1 MKTYILTV
9 DEGYGEYV
17 YAVFAESFRDAYE
30 RIKSPGYLCMTDDEN
45 FSVNDD
51 FIYRDPNHCTFT
63 CIKYGMECNCKLIEL
78 KESDKIVFLGGYAE

>member
-30 RIKSPGYLCMTDDEN
+30 KIKNDEEFYLK
-45 FSVNDD
+45 VNDD
-51 FIYRDPNHCTFT
+51 FIYRDPNHCNFT
-63 CIKYGMECNCKLIEL
+63 CIKYGGTCDCKLIEL
-78 KESDKIVFLGGYAE
+78 KESNHVVELGGYAE